1 MIQWA
6 NRAGYTFLVP
16 ALAILAFVYAYPMA
30 KVIEF
35 SLRHRGTGVWT
46 ALDNY
51 QRLLGDPIFWQ
62 ALWNN
67 VGLFFLIPILVV
79 LSLVFSSLLY
89 ERIRGWQV
97 YRFFI
102 FLPYMIPVVVTGIA
116 FGYILQ
122 YRGLVNRV
130 LDFAG
135 LGGLSQDWLGDPHL
149 AFFTV
154 GGVIVW
160 RELGLGI
167 VLFLA
172 RLMQVPG
179 ELYESARIDG
189 AGWWQTLYYVTVPQL
204 STVILFYTSVMMIQ
218 LFSWVFNYIFVL
230 TRGGPGFTTY
240 VSEFYIYQRAFSYDE
255 IGVASACSFVVV
267 LLVAV
272 GLFGLFSLLR
282 RVEIFE

>member
-102 FLPYMIPVVVTGIA
+102 FSLVLLQADDMRTLMVGITVFRDRFSVNVPVTM
-116 FGYILQ
+116 
-122 YRGLVNRV
+122 
-130 LDFAG
+130 AG
-135 LGGLSQDWLGDPHL
+135 
-149 AFFTV
+149 
-154 GGVIVW
+154 
-160 RELGLGI
+160 
-167 VLFLA
+167 
-172 RLMQVPG
+172 
-179 ELYESARIDG
+179 
-189 AGWWQTLYYVTVPQL
+189 
-204 STVILFYTSVMMIQ
+204 
-218 LFSWVFNYIFVL
+218 
-230 TRGGPGFTTY
+230 
-240 VSEFYIYQRAFSYDE
+240 
-255 IGVASACSFVVV
+255 

-272 GLFGLFSLLR
+272 FPMLLLYLSGLRYFVSGLMVGSLKG
-282 RVEIFE
+282 E